1 MISAGVA
8 VFVFILLAGVAWMI
22 RYNQQTAPQLELAPK
37 PLATPKISVL
47 IPARNEAHNLSRT
60 LPKLLQSHYPDWEL
74 LVLDDCS
81 DDGTADVIATYEEQS
96 GGLLRSLRG
105 APLPSGWN
113 GKNWACAQ
121 LAEAAQ
127 GDILVFCDADV
138 SVGPMALTQ
147 TVSSLQHN
155 GAGVLTAI
163 PHQQLVTWSEQAIVP
178 LIMHLST
185 LGSVP
190 LRIASSSLRE
200 SLTVANGQWLAFSRA
215 AYRTIGGHA
224 SVKAS
229 IVEDMVLCKKAKR
242 KGIRVVTVMAFSE
255 ISVRMYDSFRGI
267 REGFSKNLFG
277 LVQYRLLPF
286 VFVGTLFAAL
296 AVAPWVMPFVLGG
309 LWWLTLPMLLGVRV
323 LLAYVAGHPTSSV
336 LLHPIGSV
344 LLMAV
349 GVESF
354 WRTLTRRLSWKE
366 RTLVRPTE
374 TPLSSNELD
383 SETNEQKASLLLHK
397 PTG

>member
-1 MISAGVA
+1 MMSTGIAA
-8 VFVFILLAGVAWMI
+8 LVFVLLAGMVWMI
-22 RYNQQTAPQLELAPK
+22 RYNQTTAPQLELAPK
-37 PLATPKISVL
+37 ALATPKVSVL
-47 IPARNEAHNLSRT
+47 IPARNEAQNLSRT
-60 LPKLLQSHYPDWEL
+60 LPKLLQTQYPDWEL

-81 DDGTADVIATYEEQS
+81 GDGTADVIAAYEKKS

-105 APLPSGWN
+105 APLPTGWN

-127 GDILVFCDADV
+127 GDVLIFCDADV
-138 SVGPMALTQ
+138 SVGPMALMQ
-147 TVSSLQHN
+147 TVSMLQHN

-178 LIMHLST
+178 LIMHLAT

-200 SLTVANGQWLAFSRA
+200 SLTVANGQWLAFSRKTYHA
-215 AYRTIGGHA
+215 VGGHT

-229 IVEDMVLCKKAKR
+229 IVEDMVLCKKTKR
-242 KGIRVVTVMAFSE
+242 KGFRVLTVLAFSE
-255 ISVRMYDSFRGI
+255 LSVRMYDSFRGI

-286 VFVGTLFAAL
+286 AVVGTLFAAL
-296 AVAPWVMPFVLGG
+296 AVAPWVMPFALGG
-309 LWWLTLPMLLGVRV
+309 LWWLTLPMLLYVRL
-323 LLAYVAGHPTSSV
+323 LLAHVAVHPISSV

-344 LLMAV
+344 LLMV
-349 GVESF
+349 IGVESF

-366 RTLVRPTE
+366 RTLVRPSDS
-374 TPLSSNELD
+374 PMSSTELD
-383 SETNEQKASLLLHK
+383 SETNEQNATLMLHK